1 MPRRYAALQFVLQ
14 LNNCSEKQLGSVRMS
29 CVEYHYVQ
37 EFSVGD
43 FLLTKGRRTYFR
55 VLKKENYFVIILAG
69 VGTVHI
75 CVIPAIFSLNPK
87 IACLL
92 LYFIT
97 YILKNE

>member
-1 MPRRYAALQFVLQ
+1 MPCYATAVEQ
-14 LNNCSEKQLGSVRMS
+14 LLREAIRLSAHVVCSSIIMS
-29 CVEYHYVQ
+29 RV
-37 EFSVGD
+37 SVGN

-75 CVIPAIFSLNPK
+75 CVISTIFSLNPK

-92 LYFIT
+92 LLCFIT